1 MGKLKRALRARK
13 DVKKQV
19 DLAKG
24 VSTALMAGL
33 RGEESR
39 LDLGDGVKIH
49 AYQVSGNHGMMPT
62 LRIDLVGLVE
72 LAEENVIGGGTH
84 GIGEG

>member
-39 LDLGDGVKIH
+39 LDLGEGVKIH
-49 AYQVSGNHGMMPT
+49 AYQVSGNHGRAPT
-62 LRIDLVGLVE
+62 LRIDLAGLVE
-72 LAEENVIGGGTH
+72 LADEEMIGGGND
-84 GIGEG
+84 GV